1 MTHPEGIY
9 LMDFPF
15 IVFVLS
21 LAGLWSS
28 AKLGVYLQ
36 NRRALGEIERGDVGI
51 ILGATLT
58 LLGLIIGFTFSMAVS
73 RYDQRKLYE
82 EEEANAIGT
91 EYARA
96 GILPQADAAKVR
108 TMLRGYL
115 DQRILFYSTPDRHR
129 IPGIKAATL
138 RLQNDLW
145 SIMESAAAAQPTQ
158 PVALV
163 VSGMNDVLNSE
174 GYTQASWWNRIPI
187 AAWVLMGA
195 IAICGNVL
203 VGYNGHRTAPGV
215 MQFFVLP
222 LLLSIAFLLIADLDS
237 PAGGLIQ
244 VAPQNLLS
252 LAASLG
258 TP

>member
-1 MTHPEGIY
+1 
-9 LMDFPF
+9 MDFPL
-15 IVFVLS
+15 IVFVFS
-21 LAGLWSS
+21 LLVLWSS
-28 AKLGVYLQ
+28 SKFGFYLQ
-36 NRRALGEIERGDVGI
+36 SRRALKEMEREDVGI

-91 EYARA
+91 EYVRA
-96 GILPQADAAKVR
+96 GILPQADVAKVR
-108 TMLRGYL
+108 TMLRAYL
-115 DQRILFYSTPDRHR
+115 DQRVLFYSTRDPRR
-129 IPGIKAATL
+129 IAVIKAATS
-138 RLQNDLW
+138 RLENDLW
-145 SIMESAAAAQPTQ
+145 SVMESAAAAQPTQ

-174 GYTQASWWNRIPI
+174 GYTQASWWNRIPV
-187 AAWVLMGA
+187 AAWMLMGT

-203 VGYNGHRTAPGV
+203 VGYNGHHTAPKL

-222 LLLSIAFLLIADLDS
+222 LLISIAFLLIADLDS
-237 PAGGLIQ
+237 PNGGLIR